1 MLPLGIL
8 FLDQDDLGASEEVL
22 KQVLELDPD
31 NADARFYLALG
42 MRAANRRE
50 EAKEMLETACSLDR
64 ENANYQKWL
73 GLVFMETVDL
83 VTALEFTKVSLELNQ
98 KDVTAYV
105 QLGAILTALEDLE
118 LAEKAL
124 RSGLDIAGEDI
135 GCRAELSGVLIELG
149 RLEDA
154 KKELDYTI
162 KRDGDEH
169 PSVLSNLSLLESVN
183 GNGKLAYELIEKAME
198 MDAKSID
205 VLLTAHK
212 VFTNLDDKEKTDEV
226 LESIQNVAPDDA
238 RVLNLLFV

>member
-1 MLPLGIL
+1 
-8 FLDQDDLGASEEVL
+8 
-22 KQVLELDPD
+22 
-31 NADARFYLALG
+31 
-42 MRAANRRE
+42 MRATDRRD

-73 GLVFMETVDL
+73 GLVFMETGDL
-83 VTALEFTKVSLELNQ
+83 VTALEFTKTSLELSQ

-105 QLGAILTALEDLE
+105 QLGAILNALGDLE

-124 RSGLDIAGEDI
+124 RSGLDIAGEDTR
-135 GCRAELSGVLIELG
+135 CRAELSGVLIELG
-149 RLEDA
+149 RLEEA
-154 KKELDYTI
+154 KKELDHTI

-169 PSVLSNLSLLESVN
+169 PSVLSNLALLESVN
-183 GNGKLAYELIEKAME
+183 GNGKLAYELVEKAME

-212 VFTNLDDKEKTDEV
+212 VFTNLDDKEKIDGV